1 MEKQLKKKVSV
12 FRMAVLLVT
21 IMFAALTGNA
31 EIHAAQIL
39 EVNENDTTETVDPT
53 ATPTPTPAVEP
64 IVTPA
69 LKNGLV
75 KEGNNYRYYIKG
87 KMVTSK
93 WEKVGKNYYWFKS
106 NGKAAINGYY
116 KVKGVYYVFDEKAR
130 RLSPG
135 KNAVVK
141 VNGVRYFVNAKGRA
155 VQGWNEYNNKMY
167 YSYANGKCA
176 VNTTVE
182 GIKFNK
188 NGAAADLTQ
197 ARCKLA
203 AKKFIAAHTNSG
215 MSNYTK
221 FRTCFNYI
229 MWYTRFTP
237 RKSPTAAEFKT
248 TTWVYKFALDMFQ
261 TNLTGNC
268 YGVSSCVAAIAK
280 ELGYQPYVVAITD
293 DHSFVMINGL
303 YYDNM
308 YGTLF
313 GASTRPY
320 YEVSQ
325 RIKF

>member
-1 MEKQLKKKVSV
+1 MVKNTWKKV
-12 FRMAVLLVT
+12 
-21 IMFAALTGNA
+21 G
-31 EIHAAQIL
+31 
-39 EVNENDTTETVDPT
+39 
-53 ATPTPTPAVEP
+53 
-64 IVTPA
+64 
-69 LKNGLV
+69 G
-75 KEGNNYRYYIKG
+75 
-87 KMVTSK
+87 
-93 WEKVGKNYYWFKS
+93 NYYWFKS

-116 KVKGVYYVFDEKAR
+116 KVKGVYYVFDKNAR

-141 VNGVRYFVNAKGRA
+141 VNGDRYFVDAKGRA
-155 VQGWNEYNNKMY
+155 VKGWNEYNNKMY
-167 YSYANGKCA
+167 YSYVNGKCA
-176 VNTTVE
+176 INTQIE

-188 NGAAADLTQ
+188 YGAATDLTQ

-203 AKKFIAAHTNSG
+203 AKKFIAAHTKSG
-215 MSNYTK
+215 MSNYSK

-229 MWYTRFTP
+229 MWYTKFSP
-237 RKSPTAAEFKT
+237 RKSPSSEEFKT
-248 TTWVYKFALDMFQ
+248 TKWVYKYALDMFQ

-280 ELGYQPYVVAITD
+280 ELGYTPYVVAITD

-320 YEVSQ
+320 YVVRQ
-325 RIKF
+325 KIKF